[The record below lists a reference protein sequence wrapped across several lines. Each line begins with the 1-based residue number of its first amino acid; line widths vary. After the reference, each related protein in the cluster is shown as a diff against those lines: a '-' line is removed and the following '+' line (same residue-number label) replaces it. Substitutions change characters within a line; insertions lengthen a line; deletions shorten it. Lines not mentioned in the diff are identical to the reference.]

1 MKLLIVI
8 PAYNESMNIERV
20 VDHLTHNFP
29 QYDYV
34 VVNDG
39 SRDDT
44 AAICRKK
51 GYTLIDLP
59 INLGLSGA
67 VQAGMR
73 YAVKEGYDAVLQMDG
88 DGQHRPEYIAVL
100 QKTMEESGAEIVIGS
115 RFVTQKKPHT
125 MRMMGSNLISAI
137 IKISTG
143 KRIMDPT
150 SGMRLFG
157 RDIVKEFAYDMN
169 YGPEPDTISYLLKQG
184 VKVEEVQVTMDERI
198 AGESYLNLV
207 RSVKYMMLQ
216 CFSIVFIQRFRKG
229 IK

>member
-44 AAICRKK
+44 AAICRKR

-115 RFVTQKKPHT
+115 RFVTEKKPHT

-184 VKVEEVQVTMDERI
+184 VQVEEVQVTMDERI

>member
-1 MKLLIVI
+1 MDRLL
-8 PAYNESMNIERV
+8 
-20 VDHLTHNFP
+20 
-29 QYDYV
+29 
-34 VVNDG
+34 
-39 SRDDT
+39 
-44 AAICRKK
+44 
-51 GYTLIDLP
+51 
-59 INLGLSGA
+59 
-67 VQAGMR
+67 
-73 YAVKEGYDAVLQMDG
+73 DG

-115 RFVTQKKPHT
+115 RFVTEKKPHT

>member
-44 AAICRKK
+44 AAICRKR

-115 RFVTQKKPHT
+115 RFVAEKKPHT

-184 VKVEEVQVTMDERI
+184 VQVEEVQVTMDERI

>member
-44 AAICRKK
+44 AAICRKR
-51 GYTLIDLP
+51 GYALIDLP

-115 RFVTQKKPHT
+115 RFVTEKKPHT

-137 IKISTG
+137 IKTSTG

>member
-44 AAICRKK
+44 AAICRNR

-115 RFVTQKKPHT
+115 RFVTEKKPHT

>member
-44 AAICRKK
+44 AAICRKR

-73 YAVKEGYDAVLQMDG
+73 YAVRERYDAVLQMDG

-115 RFVTQKKPHT
+115 RFVTEKKPHT

>member
-44 AAICRKK
+44 AAICRKR

-73 YAVKEGYDAVLQMDG
+73 YAVKERYDAVLQMDG

-115 RFVTQKKPHT
+115 RFVTEKKPHT

>member
-44 AAICRKK
+44 AAICRKR

-88 DGQHRPEYIAVL
+88 DGQHRPEYIAIL

>member
-44 AAICRKK
+44 AAICRKR
-51 GYTLIDLP
+51 GYALIDLP

-73 YAVKEGYDAVLQMDG
+73 YAVKEGYDAVLQIDG

-115 RFVTQKKPHT
+115 RFVTEKKPHT

-150 SGMRLFG
+150 SGMTLFG

-184 VKVEEVQVTMDERI
+184 VKVEEVQVAMDERI

-216 CFSIVFIQRFRKG
+216 CFSIVLIQRFRKG

>member
-51 GYTLIDLP
+51 GYALIDLP

-115 RFVTQKKPHT
+115 RFVTEKKPHT

-184 VKVEEVQVTMDERI
+184 VKVEEVQVTMDGRI

>member
-44 AAICRKK
+44 AAICRKR

-115 RFVTQKKPHT
+115 RFVTEKKPHT

-157 RDIVKEFAYDMN
+157 RGIVKEFAYDMN

-216 CFSIVFIQRFRKG
+216 CFSSVFIQRFRKG

>member
-44 AAICRKK
+44 AAICRKR

-73 YAVKEGYDAVLQMDG
+73 YAVKERYDAVLQMDG

-115 RFVTQKKPHT
+115 RFVAEKKPHT

-184 VKVEEVQVTMDERI
+184 VQVEEVQVTMDERI

>member
-115 RFVTQKKPHT
+115 RFVTEKKPHT

>member
-44 AAICRKK
+44 AAICRKR

-115 RFVTQKKPHT
+115 RFVTEKKPHT

-184 VKVEEVQVTMDERI
+184 LKVEEVQVTMDERI

>member
-44 AAICRKK
+44 AAICRKR
-51 GYTLIDLP
+51 GYALIDLP

-73 YAVKEGYDAVLQMDG
+73 YAVKEGYDAVLQIDG

-115 RFVTQKKPHT
+115 RFVTEKKPHT

-184 VKVEEVQVTMDERI
+184 VKVEEVQVAMDERI

-216 CFSIVFIQRFRKG
+216 CFSIVLIQRFRKG

>member
-44 AAICRKK
+44 AAICRKR

-115 RFVTQKKPHT
+115 RFVAEKKPHT

>member
-44 AAICRKK
+44 AAICRKR
-51 GYTLIDLP
+51 GYALIDLP

-115 RFVTQKKPHT
+115 RFVAEKKPHT

>member
-44 AAICRKK
+44 AVICRKR
-51 GYTLIDLP
+51 GYALIDLP

-88 DGQHRPEYIAVL
+88 DGQHRPEYITVL

-115 RFVTQKKPHT
+115 RFVTEKKPHT

-143 KRIMDPT
+143 KKIMDPT

-184 VKVEEVQVTMDERI
+184 VQVEEVQVTMDERI

>member
-44 AAICRKK
+44 AAICRKR
-51 GYTLIDLP
+51 GYALIDLP

-115 RFVTQKKPHT
+115 RFVTEKKPHT

>member
-1 MKLLIVI
+1 MKMLIVI

-44 AAICRKK
+44 AAICRKR

-73 YAVKEGYDAVLQMDG
+73 YAVKERYDAVLQMDG

-115 RFVTQKKPHT
+115 RFVTEKKPHT

>member
-44 AAICRKK
+44 AVICRKR
-51 GYTLIDLP
+51 GYALIDLP

-115 RFVTQKKPHT
+115 RFVTEKKPHT

-184 VKVEEVQVTMDERI
+184 VQVEEVQVTMDERI

>member
-44 AAICRKK
+44 AAICRKR

-100 QKTMEESGAEIVIGS
+100 QKTMEESGAEIIIGS
-115 RFVTQKKPHT
+115 RFVTEKKPHT

>member
-44 AAICRKK
+44 AAICRKR
-51 GYTLIDLP
+51 GYALIDLP

-73 YAVKEGYDAVLQMDG
+73 YAVKGGYDAVLQMDG

-115 RFVTQKKPHT
+115 RFVTEKKPHT
-125 MRMMGSNLISAI
+125 MRMIGSNLISAI

>member
-44 AAICRKK
+44 AAICRKR
-51 GYTLIDLP
+51 GYALIDLP

-115 RFVTQKKPHT
+115 RFVTEKKPHT

-137 IKISTG
+137 IKISTR
-143 KRIMDPT
+143 KKIMDPT